1 MRILVTVAT
10 RHGATREIAE
20 NIATAAGSELAEAG
34 VWSETEVRDASLV
47 TSVDGFDA
55 VILGSAVY
63 MGHWLEPAV
72 KFAENFTEELRGMPV
87 WVFSSGPVGER
98 EHPADEPAN
107 AADVVMRLGAR
118 GHRLFGG
125 KIDRHALHLT
135 ERAMVTALRVRDGD
149 YRDWPS
155 IRAWGREI
163 GATLAA
169 AEIAGRTS

>member
-1 MRILVTVAT
+1 MKILVTVAS

-20 NIATAAGSELAEAG
+20 NIATAAGTALIDAG
-34 VWSETEVRDASLV
+34 VRSQIETRDAGLV

-63 MGHWLEPAV
+63 MGHWLEAAA
-72 KFAENFTEELRGMPV
+72 KLAETFVDEFRGLPV
-87 WVFSSGPVGER
+87 WVFSSGPVGDR
-98 EHPADEPAN
+98 DQQADEPSGV
-107 AADVVMRLGAR
+107 ADVVMRLGAR

-125 KIDRHALHLT
+125 KIDRHVLRLPD
-135 ERAMVTALRVRDGD
+135 RAMVAALRVKDGD

-163 GATLAA
+163 GSALAVT
-169 AEIAGRTS
+169 EVAGSRS

>member
-1 MRILVTVAT
+1 MKILVTVAS

-20 NIATAAGSELAEAG
+20 NIATAAGTALTDAG
-34 VWSETEVRDASLV
+34 VWSQIEVRDASLV

-55 VILGSAVY
+55 VVLGSAVY

-72 KFAENFTEELRGMPV
+72 KFAETFAEHLRRMPV
-87 WVFSSGPVGER
+87 WVYSSGPVGER
-98 EHPADEPAN
+98 DHPADEPGH

-125 KIDRHALHLT
+125 KIDRHTLHLP
-135 ERAMVTALRVRDGD
+135 ERAMVAALRVKDGD

-163 GATLAA
+163 GATLAV
-169 AEIAGRTS
+169 AEVAGSAS

>member
-1 MRILVTVAT
+1 MRILVAVAG

-20 NIATAAGSELAEAG
+20 NIATAAGTALTDAG
-34 VWSETEVRDASLV
+34 VWSEVEVRDASLV

-55 VILGSAVY
+55 VVLGAAVY
-63 MGHWLEPAV
+63 MGHWHEPAA
-72 KFAENFTEELRGMPV
+72 KFAEAFADELRRVPV

-98 EHPADEPAN
+98 GDPADEPAG

-125 KIDRHALHLT
+125 KLDRHSLHLP
-135 ERAMVTALRVRDGD
+135 ERAMVAALRVKDGD

-163 GATLAA
+163 GLSLAK
-169 AEIAGRTS
+169 AEVAGSAS

>member
-1 MRILVTVAT
+1 MRILVAVAT

-20 NIATAAGSELAEAG
+20 NIATAAAAALTDAG
-34 VWSETEVRDASLV
+34 VWSAAEVRDASLV

-55 VILGSAVY
+55 VVVGSAVY
-63 MGHWLEPAV
+63 MGHWLDPAT
-72 KFAENFTEELRGMPV
+72 KFAEAFEDELRRVPA

-98 EHPADEPAN
+98 DHPADEPAG
-107 AADVVMRLGAR
+107 AAELVMRLGAR

-125 KIDRHALHLT
+125 KIDRHSLHLP
-135 ERAMVTALRVRDGD
+135 ERAMVAALRVKDGD

-163 GATLAA
+163 GLSPAK
-169 AEIAGRTS
+169 AEVAGSAS

>member
-1 MRILVTVAT
+1 MRILVSVAT

-20 NIATAAGSELAEAG
+20 NIATAAGTALTDAG
-34 VWSETEVRDASLV
+34 LWSEIEVRDASLV

-55 VILGSAVY
+55 VVLGSAVY
-63 MGHWLEPAV
+63 MGHWLEPAA
-72 KFAENFTEELRGMPV
+72 KFAEAFEEELRRVPV

-98 EHPADEPAN
+98 DHPADEPAG

-125 KIDRHALHLT
+125 KIDRHSLHLP
-135 ERAMVTALRVRDGD
+135 ERAMVAALRVKDGD

-163 GATLAA
+163 GLSLAK
-169 AEIAGRTS
+169 AEVAGTAS